1 MVCTHYHTTALL
13 IIELVPLNNGDLLEG
28 TLAVNLQ
35 DVRLSFL
42 HELFTNVGHV
52 SLFGT
57 ISDLYRNQWI
67 LREDV
72 FEDELLGQCNTL
84 DILLCHVD
92 ELGFLVAANIIITNI
107 GVGFAFDSQLV
118 LLLRYTLRHKVV
130 ADTHNSFLDE
140 VHVGDFMLL
149 IQNELVVIV
158 VVKLLW
164 PQSKADIIQK
174 FRVHVFSRVEE
185 SSELVDYVIEKV
197 MKHDVLF
204 NPNWTLVEVL
214 IFLCEGLQSIVG
226 PVVGKVSI
234 NLVDERLWKWLVR
247 KTR

>member
-1 MVCTHYHTTALL
+1 M
-13 IIELVPLNNGDLLEG
+13 
-28 TLAVNLQ
+28 
-35 DVRLSFL
+35 
-42 HELFTNVGHV
+42 
-52 SLFGT
+52 
-57 ISDLYRNQWI
+57 
-67 LREDV
+67 
-72 FEDELLGQCNTL
+72 
-84 DILLCHVD
+84 
-92 ELGFLVAANIIITNI
+92 
-107 GVGFAFDSQLV
+107 
-118 LLLRYTLRHKVV
+118 LLRYTLRHKVV
-130 ADTHNSFLDE
+130 ADAHNSFLDE

-164 PQSKADIIQK
+164 PQSKADIVQK

-197 MKHDVLF
+197 MEHDVLF
-204 NPNWTLVEVL
+204 YPNWTLVEVL

-226 PVVGKVSI
+226 PVVGKVPI